1 MVNKRC
7 FFYIFLFKVS
17 GFEMKVKCIG
27 FMSETGK
34 NTIFAAQFIDLIIF
48 NLTILTMKI
57 KLLSLLGLLL
67 MATQAFAQREG
78 NSGSILVASDETQY
92 RQIYKSRVPVWL
104 NLSAGGTI
112 ADCYDNGTIPYS
124 YLGIG
129 GNFGLGATVEWR
141 RCHIQS
147 EGRLSNTLLAVSGN
161 AIGIDSKTEFLYR
174 FFDGKRNRFHLWA
187 GGAFQTN
194 IDIKSIS
201 AMMNASTGVTGFI
214 NVCAEGMLS
223 YDFAYIRGG
232 SHNLL
237 SIYGKLSLPMFSAVL
252 RPGYAYMDNYSQDI
266 DIINA
271 MLEDYESFGMV
282 FPGAST
288 NVGLYFNLLNGN
300 RIGLSY
306 RWDYL
311 TTRKAGVYRYDNALH
326 SINLNFM
333 FNIN

>member
-1 MVNKRC
+1 
-7 FFYIFLFKVS
+7 
-17 GFEMKVKCIG
+17 MK
-27 FMSETGK
+27 F
-34 NTIFAAQFIDLIIF
+34 
-48 NLTILTMKI
+48 

-67 MATQAFAQREG
+67 MATQAFAQLEG
-78 NSGSILVASDETQY
+78 NSGSILVASEGSQY
-92 RQIYKSRVPVWL
+92 RQVYKSRVPVWL

-112 ADCYDNGTIPYS
+112 ADCYDNGTIPFS

-129 GNFGLGATVEWR
+129 GNLGLGVTVEWR

-147 EGRLSNTLLAVSGN
+147 ESRLSGNLLTVGGN
-161 AIGIDSKTEFLYR
+161 STVIDGKTEFLYR
-174 FFDGKRNRFHLWA
+174 FFDGKRSRFHLWA
-187 GGAFQTN
+187 GGALQTN
-194 IDIKSIS
+194 VDIKSIS

-214 NVCAEGMLS
+214 NLCAEGMLS
-223 YDFAYIRGG
+223 YDFAYVRGG

-237 SIYGKLSLPMFSAVL
+237 TLYGKLSLPMFSAVL
-252 RPGYAYMDNYSQDI
+252 RPGYAYMDNYTQDI
-266 DIINA
+266 DIVNA
-271 MLEDYESFGMV
+271 MLGDYQSFGMA

-288 NVGLYFNLLNGN
+288 DVGLYLNLMNGN

-311 TTRKAGVYRYDNALH
+311 TTRKSGAYRYDNALH

>member
-1 MVNKRC
+1 
-7 FFYIFLFKVS
+7 
-17 GFEMKVKCIG
+17 MKIC
-27 FMSETGK
+27 S
-34 NTIFAAQFIDLIIF
+34 FIDGKYSEYLANVKQKMEKSGELCYF
-48 NLTILTMKI
+48 CRSNLKSAIMKF
-57 KLLSLLGLLL
+57 KLLSLLGLFLVT
-67 MATQAFAQREG
+67 TQAFAQLEG

-92 RQIYKSRVPVWL
+92 RQVYKSRVPVWL

-112 ADCYDNGTIPYS
+112 ADCYDNGTIPFS

-129 GNFGLGATVEWR
+129 GNLGGGVTVEWR

-147 EGRLSNTLLAVSGN
+147 EGRLFSTSLSAGGSS
-161 AIGIDSKTEFLYR
+161 IGIDGKTEFLYR

-214 NVCAEGMLS
+214 NLCAEGMLS

-237 SIYGKLSLPMFSAVL
+237 TLYGKLSLPLVGTVL
-252 RPGYAYMDNYSQDI
+252 RPGYAYMDNYTQDI
-266 DIINA
+266 NIINA
-271 MLEDYESFGMV
+271 MLKDYQSFGMV

-288 NVGLYFNLLNGN
+288 DVGLYFNLLNGN

-311 TTRKAGVYRYDNALH
+311 TTRKAGIYRYDNALH

>member
-1 MVNKRC
+1 MANIVNILIKSS
-7 FFYIFLFKVS
+7 KNWSKS
-17 GFEMKVKCIG
+17 GKLCYFCRSNLKSAIMK
-27 FMSETGK
+27 F
-34 NTIFAAQFIDLIIF
+34 
-48 NLTILTMKI
+48 
-57 KLLSLLGLLL
+57 KLLSLFGLFL
-67 MATQAFAQREG
+67 MATQAFAQLEG
-78 NSGSILVASDETQY
+78 NSGSILVASEESQY
-92 RQIYKSRVPVWL
+92 RQVYKSRVPVWL

-124 YLGIG
+124 YMGFG
-129 GNFGLGATVEWR
+129 GNLGLGVTVDWR
-141 RCHIQS
+141 RCHIQC
-147 EGRLSNTLLAVSGN
+147 EGRLFNNLLTVGGN
-161 AIGIDSKTEFLYR
+161 SIVIDGKTEFLYR

-194 IDIKSIS
+194 FDIKSIS
-201 AMMNASTGVTGFI
+201 AMMNASTGFTGFI
-214 NVCAEGMLS
+214 NLCAEGMLS

-237 SIYGKLSLPMFSAVL
+237 TLYGKLSLPMVGTAL
-252 RPGYAYMDNYSQDI
+252 RPGYAYMDNYTQDI
-266 DIINA
+266 DMSNSL
-271 MLEDYESFGMV
+271 LEDYVGLGLA

-288 NVGLYFNLLNGN
+288 DVGLYLNLLNGN

-311 TTRKAGVYRYDNALH
+311 TTRKADTYRYDNALH

>member
-27 FMSETGK
+27 FMNETGK

>member
-27 FMSETGK
+27 FMNETGK

-104 NLSAGGTI
+104 NLFAGGTI